1 MADGP
6 RAGTRESSPT
16 ERARKVSR
24 HLASESKLAP
34 LTSEFWVFAVV
45 CVAVLL
51 ARLLSGGDYG
61 APNADQVWLYVTILT
76 SAYLLSRGLAKFGV
90 QREETGPGAG
100 SQRSLGERGV
110 RPSTAS
116 LRRREMAL
124 AESDPGS
131 GDDTPPAASSEGTFE
146 SRGPGL

>member
-24 HLASESKLAP
+24 HLPSESKLAP

-51 ARLLSGGDYG
+51 AGLLSGGDYG
-61 APNADQVWLYVTILT
+61 ALNADQVWLYVTILT

-100 SQRSLGERGV
+100 SQRSLGE
-110 RPSTAS
+110 
-116 LRRREMAL
+116 AL
-124 AESDPGS
+124 
-131 GDDTPPAASSEGTFE
+131 GDDGPAS
-146 SRGPGL
+146 